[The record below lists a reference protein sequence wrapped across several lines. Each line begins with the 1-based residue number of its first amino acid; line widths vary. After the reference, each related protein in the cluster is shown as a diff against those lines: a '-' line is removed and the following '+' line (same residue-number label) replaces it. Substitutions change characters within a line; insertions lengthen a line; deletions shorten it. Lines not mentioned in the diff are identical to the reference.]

1 MSERQLELVIKTEEG
16 DNKVIVIADPRTYV
30 TAEEANEVMQTLID
44 GDVIECSGG
53 KLVEA
58 VEARMRV
65 TEVTV
70 LV

>member
-16 DNKVIVIADPRTYV
+16 DNKVIVIADPRTDV

>member
-1 MSERQLELVIKTEEG
+1 MEYTLELVFKAENG
-16 DNKVIVIADPRTYV
+16 DTKVVSVTDPRTDV
-30 TAEEANEVMQTLID
+30 SAAEANEAMEALITA
-44 GDVIECSGG
+44 DVIESNSG

>member
-1 MSERQLELVIKTEEG
+1 MEYTLELVFKAENG
-16 DNKVIVIADPRTYV
+16 DSKVVSVTDPRTDV
-30 TAEEANEVMQTLID
+30 SATEAREAMEALIAA
-44 GDVIECSGG
+44 DVIESTGG